1 MSFLTNEQLVLR
13 IKAGENTAANMLQL
27 WEQNKGF
34 IYKIALKY
42 QEYEEIDDLMQQGY
56 LGLYDAID
64 NYDPSQGVKFIT
76 YAGYW
81 IKQSMTRYIDNY
93 SSAVRISVPEQEHI
107 RNYKKVVLVMMFII
121 LLLVALT
128 IVAYYRDVE
137 IVTNISLSF
146 IIACTTGVV
155 IEVIHGAKER
165 DSRNII
171 ELKKELEE
179 MRYKIINFRRNL
191 NKLSRNRN
199 RYNFYNNADR
209 LMEEASRLNEEKNI
223 NMVKPK

>member
-1 MSFLTNEQLVLR
+1 M
-13 IKAGENTAANMLQL
+13 G
-27 WEQNKGF
+27 
-34 IYKIALKY
+34 
-42 QEYEEIDDLMQQGY
+42 
-56 LGLYDAID
+56 
-64 NYDPSQGVKFIT
+64 
-76 YAGYW
+76 
-81 IKQSMTRYIDNY
+81 
-93 SSAVRISVPEQEHI
+93 
-107 RNYKKVVLVMMFII
+107 NYKKVVLVMMFII

-209 LMEEASRLNEEKNI
+209 LMEEASRLNEEINYIYENKTKKSLIKKFLYNQEI
-223 NMVKPK
+223 NLEHKITSVEEIREDIVNMVDKRSILKKISRYNHKLDKLLYSINRELGMK